1 MYKYNKM
8 EHTYHY
14 KYKKYKSLY
23 KMGGRDERLL
33 DEVVDDD
40 DEEFFPVETIE
51 SNIDDLYEIDNT
63 LYNVRNNTLYTID
76 KWSHHFEVM
85 SIEKDSGIEQ
95 IVILRGLPL
104 ENETIDGESVLD
116 RIRSIGS
123 FVGNEELVGVL
134 VDTINGHILYFRDRT
149 APERLATGEYTPF
162 TRRDQLVPD
171 LASAAGGSY

>member
-1 MYKYNKM
+1 M

-23 KMGGRDERLL
+23 KMGGGNERIL
-33 DEVVDDD
+33 DEVFEADDD

-51 SNIDDLYEIDNT
+51 TNIDDLYEIDNT
-63 LYNVRNNTLYTID
+63 LYNVQKNTLYTID
-76 KWSHHFEVM
+76 KWSDHFEVM
-85 SIEKDSGIEQ
+85 STDVDSGIEQ
-95 IVILRGLPL
+95 IAILAGLPL
-104 ENETIDGESVLD
+104 ENAPIDGESVLD
-116 RIRSIGS
+116 RIRTIGS

-134 VDTINGHILYFRDRT
+134 LDTINGHTLYFKNKY

-162 TRRDQLVPD
+162 TRRYLLVPN